1 MTKSDSASHKNYE
14 TKSGRR
20 VSSGG
25 GVTPDILYSGS
36 DSISYQLVNTIAT
49 DILDQHASNWMELD
63 YKTWKSSKEVHT
75 AIEGALIDYEHAKQ
89 AVMSRL
95 VFQIFGTEAWYQF
108 NIDADQL
115 IQRAL
120 DSFQNQSALLNP

>member
-1 MTKSDSASHKNYE
+1 
-14 TKSGRR
+14 
-20 VSSGG
+20 
-25 GVTPDILYSGS
+25 
-36 DSISYQLVNTIAT
+36 
-49 DILDQHASNWMELD
+49 
-63 YKTWKSSKEVHT
+63 
-75 AIEGALIDYEHAKQ
+75 
-89 AVMSRL
+89 L